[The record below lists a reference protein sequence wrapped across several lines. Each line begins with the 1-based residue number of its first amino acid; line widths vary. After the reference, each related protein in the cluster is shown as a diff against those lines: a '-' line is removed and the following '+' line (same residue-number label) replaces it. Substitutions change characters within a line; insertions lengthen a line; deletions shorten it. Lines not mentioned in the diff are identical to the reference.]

1 MTYEAIIQLI
11 DRNAQKH
18 KSCAEEDDWHWEH
31 LEQEPL
37 LAVFEYCY
45 QIGIR
50 VDGYDIRKILDAED
64 DADDGVPPE
73 GCREALFSLQ
83 RRMTDSDCSDSIE
96 VPLGVKRLFEH
107 YEKSFWPD
115 FRL

>member
-11 DRNAQKH
+11 DQNAKKH
-18 KSCAEEDDWHWEH
+18 KSVAEADEWHWES

-37 LAVFEYCY
+37 LAIFEYCDS
-45 QIGIR
+45 IGIQ

-64 DADDGVPPE
+64 DEDDGVPPE
-73 GCREALFSLQ
+73 GRQEALMNLQ
-83 RRMTDSDCSDSIE
+83 TRMTEPDCSDPIE
-96 VPLGVKRLFEH
+96 VPLEVKKLFEH

-115 FRL
+115 FR